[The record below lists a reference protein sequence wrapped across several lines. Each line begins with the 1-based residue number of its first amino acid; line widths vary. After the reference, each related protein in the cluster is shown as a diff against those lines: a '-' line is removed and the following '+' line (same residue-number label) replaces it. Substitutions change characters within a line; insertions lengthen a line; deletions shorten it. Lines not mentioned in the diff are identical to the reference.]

1 MPPLSDLALMIQSR
15 YPFIAVETSEED
27 RLETTLSQV
36 AGDLRVPFFVWTV
49 TNGLHRHGLPN
60 AIYDSQQPLKG
71 LNNVAAMTG
80 EALFLMKDLH
90 RYLTDAAVVRKCLD
104 LAPAFGHDRRVIVMS
119 AAKVE
124 LPSELEPL
132 TARLTL
138 ALPGADELKSV
149 VKRVVAE
156 CSRERPVSMG
166 LSPGDLDRLVDRL
179 RGFTEFEA
187 ERAITQAILRDNTLD
202 ARDIDFIVELKKE
215 MLRKDSVLEYISPEE
230 NLAEVG
236 GFKNLKAWLAKRK
249 KAFTP
254 EAKTFGID
262 PGRGILLLGVQGC
275 LRGDSRVLL
284 ADGRMPTL
292 ESLARQVSDCLEPG
306 AYDVAYRVALDDGKT
321 GRATKLHIHANR
333 ETVLVRFAGAREL
346 ELTPDHEVLTS
357 TGWKPAGK
365 LKAGDDVRLWHRT
378 QDMITPPKRTGF
390 GKPLHSVR
398 VRRVPVESLPDVWT
412 PELAE
417 LVGLFAAEGCR
428 DRYRVSLILSE
439 GEHELARWLRE
450 RCEKLFGIRPAE
462 HSRMAKHVTEFRLNS
477 FDVAVNLHP
486 LIEGTHLTKGVPDD
500 LFHLDDQCVAGF
512 IRALFEGD
520 GCVPNWDR
528 LTANRRSTRVALKTV
543 SPVMAR
549 GVQLL
554 LQRLGITARV
564 YCQTQVHGY
573 SRNPS
578 YTVNVETR
586 DNLRRFAHLVGFITE
601 DKRRRLA
608 QGLAT
613 FKRNNPT
620 KLGDFAR
627 VAAIETGR
635 HLDRVYDLTVPGPD
649 RYIANGLVVH
659 NCGKT
664 MVARAVA
671 REWGLPLLKMEPAR
685 LYDKYIGETEKNLD
699 KALRMAEQMAP
710 CVLMI
715 DELEKGLS
723 YNPGG
728 DADAGLSKRIFGRLL
743 AWLQDRK
750 APVFVVATSNDIG
763 QLPPELTRKG
773 RFDEIF
779 FVDLP
784 NAEERTEIFAVHLR
798 KRKRDPK
805 LFDLAGLAAAS
816 EGFSGAEIEQAVVAG
831 LYTAFSRG
839 VEVSSAII
847 VEELKAT
854 KPLSVTRAE
863 TIGALREW
871 ARDRTVMAS

>member
-1 MPPLSDLALMIQSR
+1 MSHRFHLSGRPGTRGGRGPKIAVPTRTMVAPSSTAISKSPLIPIDSSGSPWRSASLRSERNQPRASSARSTVGGVAINPRSRSPPSFVSASTAVSTASGGQPPFDGSRPRLTCTSASTGRPRARARRSSSRARSMRSTEWTTSNSSSASRTLFVWRWPTRCHGTGRPISAILPRASCTRFSPSAGSPAASAARMRPTSTVLDTPTSSTSSARRPARSAARAMRSRTRSRLVRMSCCIPSTGDSSTRFCYPRSVMPPLRDLALMIQSR

-179 RGFTEFEA
+179 RGFTKFEA

-236 GFKNLKAWLAKRK
+236 GFK
-249 KAFTP
+249 
-254 EAKTFGID
+254 
-262 PGRGILLLGVQGC
+262 
-275 LRGDSRVLL
+275 
-284 ADGRMPTL
+284 
-292 ESLARQVSDCLEPG
+292 
-306 AYDVAYRVALDDGKT
+306 
-321 GRATKLHIHANR
+321 
-333 ETVLVRFAGAREL
+333 
-346 ELTPDHEVLTS
+346 
-357 TGWKPAGK
+357 
-365 LKAGDDVRLWHRT
+365 
-378 QDMITPPKRTGF
+378 
-390 GKPLHSVR
+390 
-398 VRRVPVESLPDVWT
+398 
-412 PELAE
+412 
-417 LVGLFAAEGCR
+417 
-428 DRYRVSLILSE
+428 
-439 GEHELARWLRE
+439 
-450 RCEKLFGIRPAE
+450 
-462 HSRMAKHVTEFRLNS
+462 
-477 FDVAVNLHP
+477 
-486 LIEGTHLTKGVPDD
+486 
-500 LFHLDDQCVAGF
+500 
-512 IRALFEGD
+512 
-520 GCVPNWDR
+520 
-528 LTANRRSTRVALKTV
+528 
-543 SPVMAR
+543 
-549 GVQLL
+549 
-554 LQRLGITARV
+554 
-564 YCQTQVHGY
+564 
-573 SRNPS
+573 
-578 YTVNVETR
+578 
-586 DNLRRFAHLVGFITE
+586 
-601 DKRRRLA
+601 
-608 QGLAT
+608 
-613 FKRNNPT
+613 
-620 KLGDFAR
+620 
-627 VAAIETGR
+627 
-635 HLDRVYDLTVPGPD
+635 
-649 RYIANGLVVH
+649 
-659 NCGKT
+659 
-664 MVARAVA
+664 
-671 REWGLPLLKMEPAR
+671 
-685 LYDKYIGETEKNLD
+685 
-699 KALRMAEQMAP
+699 
-710 CVLMI
+710 
-715 DELEKGLS
+715 
-723 YNPGG
+723 
-728 DADAGLSKRIFGRLL
+728 
-743 AWLQDRK
+743 DRK